1 MTPQDPS
8 QQQDPEPKLQSHL
21 RQTSSWNPWT
31 PRSSSFMHGQ
41 DQSSVLQLGLEFG
54 FNPKKSVCPT
64 WVPGTAP
71 DASGVLSRGAHSNLM
86 QDSDPMDC
94 SLPGSST
101 HGILQARVLEW
112 SAIAFSEFLTNYF

>member
-1 MTPQDPS
+1 MVAVHWKEEKEGQR
-8 QQQDPEPKLQSHL
+8 E
-21 RQTSSWNPWT
+21 
-31 PRSSSFMHGQ
+31 MHRQ

-86 QDSDPMDC
+86 QEFP
-94 SLPGSST
+94 SLS
-101 HGILQARVLEW
+101 IQREW
-112 SAIAFSEFLTNYF
+112 